1 MKETS
6 RIEPDPAA
14 NAGTEHSRT
23 CAEARSEEPSES
35 ASKIDLQGELLARSL
50 KDQEEHLL
58 LKRILQTRRL
68 DEEDSSKELQTIRR
82 HARAARKPRNLRKSA
97 TERSSF
103 EPIVDSPGSNEALD
117 CLLTSLIIG
126 SGLDWNNDE
135 RLRSIVMKRT

>member
-1 MKETS
+1 MVKETS

-82 HARAARKPRNLRKSA
+82 HARAARHRHVEQALEKTRQVNA
-97 TERSSF
+97 T
-103 EPIVDSPGSNEALD
+103 
-117 CLLTSLIIG
+117 LTKI
-126 SGLDWNNDE
+126 
-135 RLRSIVMKRT
+135 RRTSISVS